1 MANFAVLYTVS
12 IQAFQ
17 IDSNQLKQARCGTKL
32 INKMTHRF
40 TAKTAD
46 KYVLYQQAVQSAEQ
60 DVEFLFQTYSALRKT
75 NAKHLREDFCGT
87 CLLSS
92 YWARMGEEF
101 TTESYDIDPEPLAW
115 GLQNNL
121 LPLGDVAE
129 RVNQYLEDARTPSRR
144 APDVRCAQ
152 NFSYWIFRTRSE
164 MLAYFTEVYE
174 DLAKD
179 GVFVIDLHGGPESH
193 QELEEET
200 EMEDKSFT
208 YVWDQDSINPIS
220 GEARLHIHF
229 RFPDG
234 TEMTDAFTYDW
245 RLWGLPELTEIMSD
259 AGFKSVDCYWEGT
272 DEDGESGNGEF
283 TVSTEGEACLSYVAY
298 LVGQK

>member
-1 MANFAVLYTVS
+1 MT
-12 IQAFQ
+12 Q
-17 IDSNQLKQARCGTKL
+17 IL
-32 INKMTHRF
+32 

-46 KYVLYQQAVQSAEQ
+46 KYRLYQQAVQSAEQ
-60 DVEFLFQTYSALRKT
+60 DIDFLVETYRSIRNKEP
-75 NAKHLREDFCGT
+75 NHFREDFCGT

-92 YWARMGEEF
+92 YWVRLGKNCTAEA
-101 TTESYDIDPEPLAW
+101 YDIDPEPLSW
-115 GLQNNL
+115 GAENNL
-121 LPLGDVAE
+121 KPLGKTGA
-129 RVNQYLEDARTPSRR
+129 RVSQYEEDARSGSRK

-152 NFSYWIFRTRSE
+152 NFSYWIFKTRTE
-164 MLAYFTEVYE
+164 MLEYFRMVFE
-174 DLAKD
+174 DLKD
-179 GVFVIDLHGGPESH
+179 DGIFVVDLHGGPESH

-200 EMEDKSFT
+200 EMDDLSFT

-245 RLWGLPELTEIMSD
+245 RLWSIPELKDIFFD
-259 AGFKSVDCYWEGT
+259 AGFSQIDCYWEGT

-283 TVSTEGEACLSYVAY
+283 IVSSEGEACLSYVAY
-298 LVGQK
+298 LVAQK